1 MIQIRMNYKTIY
13 NSLKE
18 DIINHV
24 YPEGFLLPTEL
35 QLAERY
41 GVSRPTI
48 SKVYDQLQ
56 DEGFIKK
63 KKGLGSVIIYKAN
76 NKMLTFGLL
85 LPGSGESEIFSIIND
100 QLLKQSESGR
110 FNCLWDGATASSADI
125 RRSLI
130 GACCESYIDKKVDA
144 ILFSPLE
151 RVADSQKINLHV
163 CNEIQKANI
172 PIILVDRDIV
182 NFPER
187 SEFDLVCLDNFHAG
201 AVMAKLLIDAGCEVI
216 HFFYRPDSAYS
227 VNLRLAGIR
236 NMALSCYVQFDEQN
250 VYCAD
255 PTDLDLVKKIRI
267 ARRKTG
273 IICAN
278 DSTAAVLMSSLD
290 AIGLKI
296 SSDLLMC
303 GFDDMKYSS
312 HLKRS
317 LTSFRQPCEEIA
329 NLSIDL
335 MFRRVKNKTALPMT
349 INLYGEIV
357 KRESS
362 RFL

>member
-1 MIQIRMNYKTIY
+1 MIQLKTNYKTIY

-18 DIINHV
+18 EIINNV
-24 YPEGFLLPTEL
+24 YPAGSLLPTEL
-35 QLAERY
+35 QLAARY

-48 SKVYDQLQ
+48 SKVYNQLQ
-56 DEGFIKK
+56 DEEFIKK
-63 KKGLGSVIIYKAN
+63 KKGLGSVITYKSSDR
-76 NKMLTFGLL
+76 KLIFGLL

-130 GACCESYIDKKVDA
+130 NTCCESYIEKKVDGVFFA
-144 ILFSPLE
+144 PLE
-151 RVADSQKINLHV
+151 RVADSQKINLHI

-172 PIILVDRDIV
+172 PIILIDRDIV

-201 AVMAKLLIDAGCEVI
+201 TMMAKLLIDAGCEVI

-236 NMALSCYVQFDEQN
+236 EMALNSHIRFDEQN

-255 PTDLDLVKKIRI
+255 PTNLDLVRRIRI
-267 ARRKTG
+267 VPGKTG

-290 AIGLKI
+290 TIGLEV

-303 GFDDMKYSS
+303 GFDNMKYSG
-312 HLKRS
+312 HLKHS
-317 LTSFRQPCEEIA
+317 LTSFRQPCEEITDI
-329 NLSIDL
+329 SIDL
-335 MFRRVKNKTALPMT
+335 MFRRVKNKTSPT
-349 INLYGEIV
+349 VTTNLYGEII

-362 RFL
+362 TFV